1 MRLRKSGRLYL
12 PQQGESRF
20 LPLSAPV
27 VSLRNSLA
35 QGPRHVPAAALS
47 PPRTFSTALR
57 PQGPY
62 GLLGARSRGCPP
74 RLSHGSATTGSSSV
88 FLHVHRDS
96 TDCWGQGA
104 HDVHLDFHTA
114 LPRLAQVQYFFTSTE
129 TVRTV
134 GDKEPMMSTSTFTRL
149 CHDWLKFSVT
159 LRPQRQYGL
168 LGTRSP

>member
-47 PPRTFSTALR
+47 PAERSVLLYVQQR
-57 PQGPY
+57 PY
-62 GLLGARSRGCPP
+62 GLLGARSRGRPP
-74 RLSHGSATTGSSSV
+74 RLSHSSATTGSSSV
-88 FLHVHRDS
+88 FLYVHRDS

-114 LPRLAQVQYFFTSTE
+114 HE
-129 TVRTV
+129 
-134 GDKEPMMSTSTFTRL
+134 L
-149 CHDWLKFSVT
+149 CHDCFKFNIA
-159 LRPQRQYGL
+159 LRPERQYGL
-168 LGTRSP
+168 LGTRSPRRPPRLLHSC